1 MIAELQLILRFV
13 SYRIYSI
20 YLTQNLR
27 GKSDLGKDTAAGT
40 ARFAIAG

>member
-1 MIAELQLILRFV
+1 MVAKLQLILRFV
-13 SYRIYSI
+13 SYRNCSI

-27 GKSDLGKDTAAGT
+27 GQNDLGKDTAAGT